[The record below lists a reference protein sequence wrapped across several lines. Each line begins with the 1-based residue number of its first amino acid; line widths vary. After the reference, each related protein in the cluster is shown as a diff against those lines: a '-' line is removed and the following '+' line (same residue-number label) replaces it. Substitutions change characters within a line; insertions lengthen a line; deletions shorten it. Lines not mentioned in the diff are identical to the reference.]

1 MRVLAAS
8 RRMGADLKVRHLK
21 VRPNGKDYIRKY
33 ILRKVAE
40 KYLPPEVARAPK
52 KAIQYGTG
60 VQKTLER
67 LAKSKGCTPAGYL
80 ESTYRNV
87 FR

>member
-1 MRVLAAS
+1 MRRRSRAS
-8 RRMGADLKVRHLK
+8 HGPVLKVRH
-21 VRPNGKDYIRKY
+21 NGKDYIRKY
-33 ILRKVAE
+33 VLRKVAE
-40 KYLPPEVARAPK
+40 KYLPPEVASAE

-67 LAKSKGCTPAGYL
+67 LAKSRCQTPAEYL
-80 ESTYRNV
+80 ESLYRNV